1 MKRVLMMFL
10 VLLFTTGVVMA
21 EPTEGAKS
29 VSVRTFQFKFKDA
42 DRAAAMIKPLLS
54 TDGSMSIQPSA
65 NSLVVTDHP
74 DNLKAV
80 AAAIA
85 DFDAAP
91 RAVKLSIR
99 LAAGSRGEA
108 ASKLSDD
115 LKDLSK
121 TFSLLGYNVV
131 EPIGTANI
139 ESREGEPG
147 SVEFS
152 DGYRAEFK
160 FGEYDPASDSVRLS
174 DFKLFKLQ
182 NDQLVQVY
190 KTTLNLKNGQT
201 FVLSVKRPAGQRAL
215 VMAFAVK
222 R

>member
-1 MKRVLMMFL
+1 
-10 VLLFTTGVVMA
+10 VMA
-21 EPTEGAKS
+21 EPNDAPKS
-29 VSVRTFQFKFKDA
+29 VTVRTFQFKYKDA
-42 DRAAAMIKPLLS
+42 DHAASMIKALLS
-54 TDGSMSIQPSA
+54 SDGSFSIQPSA

-74 DNLKAV
+74 ENLKAV

-85 DFDAAP
+85 DYDTGP
-91 RAVKLSIR
+91 RAIKLSIR
-99 LAAGSRGEA
+99 VVAASRAEA

-121 TFSLLGYNVV
+121 SFSLLGYNAVD
-131 EPIGTANI
+131 PIGTANVD
-139 ESREGEPG
+139 SHEGEPG

-160 FGEYDPASDSVRLS
+160 FGEYDPASDSIKLS
-174 DFKLFKLQ
+174 DFKLLRLQ

-215 VMAFAVK
+215 VIAFAAK